1 MFRKWLGNM
10 KVQQKMIL
18 IYGVVGF
25 VPIVILFLFCLAKMN
40 QILTDRETTN
50 IRSFLYQ
57 SREQM
62 DNQLTIYN
70 NLSDYISF
78 NQSIA
83 QVLGWK
89 STSENELHGLEEE
102 SGYELYEQV
111 TSVVDPLLNSI
122 HYFHEDVEVAT
133 IYTGNNTV
141 KHGTMLAPIT
151 EAQEMFWY
159 EDVVNTQNILW
170 YVDGK
175 DKEVFSVRKMPMLE
189 KNDVLGIFYLK
200 VNYETLFQGFDQSL
214 YHNFGVFVIDERNN
228 LIYGKNDFDE
238 KNKKNQL
245 QYEQLEKY
253 IKNMDSD
260 NAVVTIREQDKK
272 YLVVREDSN
281 KAGWT
286 IVFYMPS
293 ELIVGPTQ
301 PLKALTVFTMVLA
314 VVAAGIALIAFSRL
328 IGNRLRKLQTM
339 MNEVEE
345 GRLDIE
351 VVNINDNG
359 DEIDDL
365 FRSFGKMIRQINI
378 LIGEVYQGEIRQK
391 QYEMKALQAQI
402 NPHFLYNSLS
412 LINWKAIEAEQ
423 TDISKI
429 TLALST
435 FYRTSLNKGG
445 NLLRVADEINNCKSY
460 LEIQLYMHDYEF
472 EVEFCVEEEIL
483 DCETINLILQPLVEN
498 AIEHGIDL
506 KEDGGRGKLII
517 SGSHEEDAI
526 ILKVEDN
533 GVGIEPER
541 AAEMLSMQS
550 KGYGVRNVNE
560 RIKLQYG
567 DDYGLQVKSELEIGT
582 IVSIRLPYIK

>member
-328 IGNRLRKLQTM
+328 IGSRLRKLQTM

-483 DCETINLILQPLVEN
+483 DCQTINLILQPLVEN

-567 DDYGLQVKSELEIGT
+567 DDYGLQVKSELEKGT

>member
-567 DDYGLQVKSELEIGT
+567 DDYGLQVKSELEKGT

>member
-78 NQSIA
+78 NQSVA

-314 VVAAGIALIAFSRL
+314 VVAAGIALVAFSRL

-567 DDYGLQVKSELEIGT
+567 DDYGLQVKSELEKGT

>member
-200 VNYETLFQGFDQSL
+200 VNYETLFQEFDQSL

-567 DDYGLQVKSELEIGT
+567 DDYGLQVKSELEKGT

>member
-1 MFRKWLGNM
+1 MLKKWLANM

-25 VPIVILFLFCLAKMN
+25 VPIIMLFLFCSAKMS

-50 IRSFLYQ
+50 IQSFLYQ

-62 DNQLTIYN
+62 DNQITIYN

-83 QVLGWK
+83 QVLDQEN
-89 STSENELHGLEEE
+89 TSESELYGL
-102 SGYELYEQV
+102 SDTSSYELYEQM
-111 TSVVDPLLNSI
+111 TNVVDPLLNSI
-122 HYFHEDVEVAT
+122 QYFHEDVEMAT
-133 IYTGNNTV
+133 IYNGKNTV
-141 KHGTMLAPIT
+141 KHDNMLAPIT
-151 EAQEMFWY
+151 EAQEKFWY
-159 EDVVNTQNILW
+159 EDVISTPNILW
-170 YVDGK
+170 YVNEEE
-175 DKEVFSVRKMPMLE
+175 KEVFSVRKMPMLE
-189 KNDVLGIFYLK
+189 KNGVLGIFYLK
-200 VNYETLFQGFDQSL
+200 VDYDTLFQGFDQSL
-214 YHNFGVFVIDERNN
+214 YQNFGLFIIDERNQ
-228 LIYGKNDFDE
+228 LIYEKNNFDE
-238 KNKKNQL
+238 KNKKRL
-245 QYEQLEKY
+245 LEFEQLEEH
-253 IKNMDSD
+253 IAQLDSD
-260 NAVVTIREQDKK
+260 NAVATIKEQDEK
-272 YLVVREDSN
+272 YLLVRERSN
-281 KAGWT
+281 KTGWT
-286 IVFYMPS
+286 IAFYMPS

-301 PLKALTVFTMVLA
+301 SLKALTVFTMILA
-314 VVAAGIALIAFSRL
+314 VAAVGIALIAFSRL

-339 MNEVEE
+339 MSEVEE

-351 VVNINDNG
+351 IANVNEKG

-365 FRSFGKMIRQINI
+365 FRNFGKMIRQINI
-378 LIGEVYQGEIRQK
+378 LIQEIYQGEIRQK

-506 KEDGGRGKLII
+506 KEDGERGKLTI
-517 SGSHEEDAI
+517 SGCRKEDTI
-526 ILKVEDN
+526 QLKVEDN

-541 AAEMLSMQS
+541 ASEMLSVQS

-567 DDYGLQVKSELEIGT
+567 MEYGLQVQSEPGKGT
-582 IVSIRLPYIK
+582 TVFIQLPYIK

>member
-1 MFRKWLGNM
+1 
-10 KVQQKMIL
+10 
-18 IYGVVGF
+18 
-25 VPIVILFLFCLAKMN
+25 
-40 QILTDRETTN
+40 
-50 IRSFLYQ
+50 
-57 SREQM
+57 
-62 DNQLTIYN
+62 
-70 NLSDYISF
+70 
-78 NQSIA
+78 
-83 QVLGWK
+83 
-89 STSENELHGLEEE
+89 
-102 SGYELYEQV
+102 
-111 TSVVDPLLNSI
+111 
-122 HYFHEDVEVAT
+122 
-133 IYTGNNTV
+133 
-141 KHGTMLAPIT
+141 
-151 EAQEMFWY
+151 
-159 EDVVNTQNILW
+159 
-170 YVDGK
+170 
-175 DKEVFSVRKMPMLE
+175 
-189 KNDVLGIFYLK
+189 
-200 VNYETLFQGFDQSL
+200 
-214 YHNFGVFVIDERNN
+214 
-228 LIYGKNDFDE
+228 
-238 KNKKNQL
+238 
-245 QYEQLEKY
+245 
-253 IKNMDSD
+253 
-260 NAVVTIREQDKK
+260 
-272 YLVVREDSN
+272 
-281 KAGWT
+281 
-286 IVFYMPS
+286 
-293 ELIVGPTQ
+293 
-301 PLKALTVFTMVLA
+301 
-314 VVAAGIALIAFSRL
+314 
-328 IGNRLRKLQTM
+328 M

-567 DDYGLQVKSELEIGT
+567 DDYGLQVKSELEKGT

>member
-1 MFRKWLGNM
+1 MLKKWLANM

-25 VPIVILFLFCLAKMN
+25 VPIIMLFLFCSAKMS

-50 IRSFLYQ
+50 IQSFLYQ

-62 DNQLTIYN
+62 DNQITIYN

-83 QVLGWK
+83 QVLDQEN
-89 STSENELHGLEEE
+89 TSESELYGL
-102 SGYELYEQV
+102 SDTSSYELYEQM
-111 TSVVDPLLNSI
+111 TNVVDPLLNSI
-122 HYFHEDVEVAT
+122 QYFHEDVEMAT
-133 IYTGNNTV
+133 IYNGKNTV
-141 KHGTMLAPIT
+141 KHDNMLAPIT
-151 EAQEMFWY
+151 EAQEKFWY
-159 EDVVNTQNILW
+159 EDVISTPNILW
-170 YVDGK
+170 YVNEEE
-175 DKEVFSVRKMPMLE
+175 KEVFSVRKMPMLE
-189 KNDVLGIFYLK
+189 KNGVLGIFYLK
-200 VNYETLFQGFDQSL
+200 VDYDTLFQGFDQSL
-214 YHNFGVFVIDERNN
+214 YQNFGLFIIDERNQ
-228 LIYGKNDFDE
+228 LIYEKNNFDE
-238 KNKKNQL
+238 KNKKRL
-245 QYEQLEKY
+245 LEFEQLEEH
-253 IKNMDSD
+253 IAQLDSD
-260 NAVVTIREQDKK
+260 NAVATIKEQDEK
-272 YLVVREDSN
+272 YLLVRERSN
-281 KAGWT
+281 KTGWT
-286 IVFYMPS
+286 IAFYMPS

-301 PLKALTVFTMVLA
+301 SLKALTVFTMILA
-314 VVAAGIALIAFSRL
+314 VAAVGIALIAFSRL

-339 MNEVEE
+339 MSEVEE

-351 VVNINDNG
+351 IANVNEKG

-378 LIGEVYQGEIRQK
+378 LIQEIYQGEIRQK

-506 KEDGGRGKLII
+506 KEDGERGKLTI
-517 SGSHEEDAI
+517 SGCRKEDTI
-526 ILKVEDN
+526 QLKVEDN

-541 AAEMLSMQS
+541 ASEMLSVQS

-567 DDYGLQVKSELEIGT
+567 MEYGLQVQSEPGKGT
-582 IVSIRLPYIK
+582 TVFIQLPYIK

>member
-1 MFRKWLGNM
+1 MLKKWLANM

-25 VPIVILFLFCLAKMN
+25 VPIIMLFLFCSAKMS

-50 IRSFLYQ
+50 IQSFLYQ

-62 DNQLTIYN
+62 DNQITIYN

-83 QVLGWK
+83 QVLDQEN
-89 STSENELHGLEEE
+89 TSESELYGL
-102 SGYELYEQV
+102 SDTSSYELYEQM
-111 TSVVDPLLNSI
+111 TNVVDPLLNSI
-122 HYFHEDVEVAT
+122 QYFHEDVEMAT
-133 IYTGNNTV
+133 IYNGKNTV
-141 KHGTMLAPIT
+141 KHDNMLAPIT
-151 EAQEMFWY
+151 EAQEKFWY
-159 EDVVNTQNILW
+159 EDVISTPNILW
-170 YVDGK
+170 YVNEEE
-175 DKEVFSVRKMPMLE
+175 KEVFSVRKMPMLE
-189 KNDVLGIFYLK
+189 KNGVLGIFYLK
-200 VNYETLFQGFDQSL
+200 VDYDTLFQGFDQSL
-214 YHNFGVFVIDERNN
+214 YQNFGLFIIDERNQ
-228 LIYGKNDFDE
+228 LIYEKNNFDE
-238 KNKKNQL
+238 KNKKRL
-245 QYEQLEKY
+245 LEFEQLEEH
-253 IKNMDSD
+253 IAQLDSD
-260 NAVVTIREQDKK
+260 NAVATIKEQDEK
-272 YLVVREDSN
+272 YLLVRERSN
-281 KAGWT
+281 KTGWT
-286 IVFYMPS
+286 IAFYMPS

-301 PLKALTVFTMVLA
+301 SLKALTVFTMILA
-314 VVAAGIALIAFSRL
+314 VAAVGIALIAFSRL

-339 MNEVEE
+339 MSEVEE

-351 VVNINDNG
+351 IANVNEKG

-365 FRSFGKMIRQINI
+365 FRNFGKMIRQINI
-378 LIGEVYQGEIRQK
+378 LIQEIYQGEIRQK

-472 EVEFCVEEEIL
+472 EVEFCVEEKIL

-506 KEDGGRGKLII
+506 KEDGERGKLTI
-517 SGSHEEDAI
+517 SGCRKEDTI
-526 ILKVEDN
+526 QLKVEDN

-541 AAEMLSMQS
+541 ASEMLSVQS

-567 DDYGLQVKSELEIGT
+567 MEYGLQVQSEPGKGT
-582 IVSIRLPYIK
+582 TVFIQLPYIK

>member
-78 NQSIA
+78 NQSVA

-567 DDYGLQVKSELEIGT
+567 DDYGLQVKSELEKGT

>member
-141 KHGTMLAPIT
+141 KHGTILAPIT

-567 DDYGLQVKSELEIGT
+567 DDYGLQVKSELEKGT

>member
-57 SREQM
+57 SREQV

-328 IGNRLRKLQTM
+328 IGSRLRKLQTM

-567 DDYGLQVKSELEIGT
+567 DDYGLQVKSELEKGT

>member
-1 MFRKWLGNM
+1 MLKKWLANM

-25 VPIVILFLFCLAKMN
+25 VPIIMLFLFCSAKMS

-50 IRSFLYQ
+50 IQSFLYQ

-62 DNQLTIYN
+62 DNQITIYN

-83 QVLGWK
+83 QVLDQEN
-89 STSENELHGLEEE
+89 TSESELYGL
-102 SGYELYEQV
+102 SDTSSYELYEQM
-111 TSVVDPLLNSI
+111 TNVVDPLLNSI
-122 HYFHEDVEVAT
+122 QYFHEDVEMAT
-133 IYTGNNTV
+133 IYNGKNTV
-141 KHGTMLAPIT
+141 KHDNMLAPIT
-151 EAQEMFWY
+151 EAQEKFWY
-159 EDVVNTQNILW
+159 EDVISTPNILW
-170 YVDGK
+170 YVNEEE
-175 DKEVFSVRKMPMLE
+175 KEVFSVRKMPMLE
-189 KNDVLGIFYLK
+189 KNGVLGIFYLK
-200 VNYETLFQGFDQSL
+200 VDYDTLFQGFDQSL
-214 YHNFGVFVIDERNN
+214 YQNFGLFIIDERNQ
-228 LIYGKNDFDE
+228 LIYEKNNFDE
-238 KNKKNQL
+238 KNKKRL
-245 QYEQLEKY
+245 LEFEQLEEH
-253 IKNMDSD
+253 IAQLDSD
-260 NAVVTIREQDKK
+260 NAVATIKEQDEK
-272 YLVVREDSN
+272 YLLVRERSN
-281 KAGWT
+281 KTGWT
-286 IVFYMPS
+286 IAFYMPS

-301 PLKALTVFTMVLA
+301 SLKALTVFTMILA
-314 VVAAGIALIAFSRL
+314 VAAVGIALIAFSRL

-339 MNEVEE
+339 MSEVEE

-351 VVNINDNG
+351 IANVNEKG

-365 FRSFGKMIRQINI
+365 FRNFGKMIRQINI
-378 LIGEVYQGEIRQK
+378 LIQEIYQGEIRQK
-391 QYEMKALQAQI
+391 QSEMKALQAQI

-506 KEDGGRGKLII
+506 KEDGERGKLTI
-517 SGSHEEDAI
+517 SGCRKEDTI
-526 ILKVEDN
+526 QLKVEDN

-541 AAEMLSMQS
+541 ASEMLSVQS

-567 DDYGLQVKSELEIGT
+567 MEYGLQVQSEPGKGT
-582 IVSIRLPYIK
+582 TVFIQLPYIK

>member
-189 KNDVLGIFYLK
+189 KNDMLGIFYLK
-200 VNYETLFQGFDQSL
+200 VNYEILFQGFEQSL

-253 IKNMDSD
+253 IKNMDSN

-301 PLKALTVFTMVLA
+301 SLKALTVFTMVLA

-351 VVNINDNG
+351 VVNINDKG

-506 KEDGGRGKLII
+506 KEDGERGKLII
-517 SGSHEEDAI
+517 SGSHEEDVI

-567 DDYGLQVKSELEIGT
+567 DDYGLQVKSELEKGT

>member
-78 NQSIA
+78 NQSVA